1 MIYTVYIQ
9 QLLILKFFLT
19 AFELVRDVYKFA
31 ACEIIKEN
39 GDWVESGAQIEN
51 EIGNLNLFCT
61 RRNRLI
67 GAEH

>member
-1 MIYTVYIQ
+1 MIYTVHSAI
-9 QLLILKFFLT
+9 INFTVFLT